1 MANVPIS
8 SSFINRVDN
17 KIRDMRSAEIKALGE
32 RPKVNISPD
41 SALADNLIWG
51 EHLHLKNQM
60 PDLWK
65 QNIDYIY
72 VRYES
77 PTLKPDGMPYKHEFG
92 LYSTGGEFTT
102 PRTDEYRP
110 RYKITREVSE
120 PQIQAVMDWCDRE
133 SEIEQRWNSVREK
146 VAQFFNSC
154 KSLNEAVKLWPDCKV
169 YVDKEDL
176 ERLER
181 KVVRAGSKESEAAQV
196 LATLNTD
203 ELMGAAVVARLS
215 GAA

>member
-8 SSFINRVDN
+8 SSFINRVEN
-17 KIRDMRSAEIKALGE
+17 KIHVMRSAELKALGE
-32 RPKVNISPD
+32 RPKINISPD
-41 SALADNLIWG
+41 SALADSLIWG
-51 EHLHLKNQM
+51 EYLHLKNQI
-60 PDLWK
+60 PEDWK
-65 QNIDYIY
+65 QKMDYIY
-72 VRYES
+72 AKYDT
-77 PTLKPDGMPYKHEFG
+77 PTLKHDGTPYKHEFG
-92 LYSTGGEFTT
+92 LYSTGGDFIT

-120 PQIQAVMDWCDRE
+120 PQVQVVLDWCDRH
-133 SEIEQRWNSVREK
+133 SDIEQRWNSVREK
-146 VAQFFNSC
+146 VTQFFSSC

-181 KVVRAGSKESEAAQV
+181 KVVRAGSKESEAAHV